1 MFFADIF
8 ASSELFS
15 KLGTYHKLSAFN
27 SPFGETGIRKLIK
40 VYILEMQLSLLIF
53 IVIFFFAATIIQFK
67 GPLTANDILNIIIAS
82 VVICPAFLLS
92 LRLLSNPVKNI
103 PQWSG
108 WLTPLNWIFP
118 VHYLAKSNESSH
130 MIRLTKERFVSF
142 YFSLIASVLFTLIFI
157 YVYLVI
163 VYTNAFFNNVKEYF
177 VPAILSLNPY
187 SIIAL
192 FIIFCIT
199 LFITTIIGESFLKKY
214 EVMEIDYELLQKPRI
229 IDRLNLLFKW
239 LHIPIE
245 LNF

>member
-1 MFFADIF
+1 
-8 ASSELFS
+8 
-15 KLGTYHKLSAFN
+15 
-27 SPFGETGIRKLIK
+27 
-40 VYILEMQLSLLIF
+40 
-53 IVIFFFAATIIQFK
+53 
-67 GPLTANDILNIIIAS
+67 
-82 VVICPAFLLS
+82 
-92 LRLLSNPVKNI
+92 
-103 PQWSG
+103 
-108 WLTPLNWIFP
+108 
-118 VHYLAKSNESSH
+118 